1 MVPDTV
7 VSGCADVFAGVI
19 LPKPRRW
26 KASGAPS
33 ERSLLVRGPWAILG
47 RFVGRQLG
55 TVVAQMEFQDERLE
69 KRLIISG
76 SLDTKIAA
84 IRGSARTATPWG
96 SDLYNVIYGRCILRR
111 VVSPNTLI
119 LTLESS

>member
-1 MVPDTV
+1 M
-7 VSGCADVFAGVI
+7 
-19 LPKPRRW
+19 PKPRRW
-26 KASGAPS
+26 KAIGAPS

-55 TVVAQMEFQDERLE
+55 TFVAQMEFKDEGLE

-76 SLDTKIAA
+76 ALDTKVAA
-84 IRGSARTATPWG
+84 IRGSARTAKPWW
-96 SDLYNVIYGRCILRR
+96 SDLYNVISGRCILRR

-119 LTLESS
+119 LNLGSS